1 MVIPNNILLIMNK
14 YLHTCHRLFF
24 LILIVLSGIGCA
36 TDSTNASAKQAP
48 AKAGP
53 APSDASTKPVAEKT
67 SKTIIFFGNSL
78 SAGYGLD
85 PAQGFVGLIEK
96 RIDSLNLN
104 YKVVNAGNSGETT
117 SGGKERVG
125 WILEN
130 YQPDIFVLELGGN
143 DALRGL
149 PVADA
154 EANLQAIID
163 VVKEKYPAAKILLAG
178 MMAPPNMG
186 NEYTTKFAAMYP
198 RLAKKNNVSL
208 IPFLL
213 DKVGGQPELNL
224 PDGIHPNIEGHQ
236 IVRETIWKELK
247 DLL

>member
-1 MVIPNNILLIMNK
+1 MNK
-14 YLHTCHRLFF
+14 FTFTYFT
-24 LILIVLSGIGCA
+24 LILISVIVLSGTGCT
-36 TDSTNASAKQAP
+36 TDSTKAP
-48 AKAGP
+48 VKK
-53 APSDASTKPVAEKT
+53 SPVAT
-67 SKTIIFFGNSL
+67 SPATADGLTPSTSKSDTKTIIFFGNSL
-78 SAGYGLD
+78 SAAYGLD

-117 SGGKERVG
+117 SGGKERIG

-149 PVADA
+149 PVAEA

-163 VVKEKYPAAKILLAG
+163 AVENKLPSAKILLAG
-178 MMAPPNMG
+178 MLAPPNMG
-186 NEYTTKFAAMYP
+186 NKYTSKFAAMYP
-198 RLAKKNNVSL
+198 SLAKKNNAAL

-224 PDGIHPNIEGHQ
+224 PDGIHPNVEGHL
-236 IVRETIWKELK
+236 IVTETIWKELER
-247 DLL
+247 LL

>member
-1 MVIPNNILLIMNK
+1 MNK
-14 YLHTCHRLFF
+14 FFFTFFTLF
-24 LILIVLSGIGCA
+24 LISLIILGGAGCN
-36 TDSTNASAKQAP
+36 TDSSK
-48 AKAGP
+48 
-53 APSDASTKPVAEKT
+53 APSKNSTDANNPTTDVETATSTSKSDT
-67 SKTIIFFGNSL
+67 KTIIFFGNSL
-78 SAGYGLD
+78 SAAYGLD

-117 SGGKERVG
+117 SGGKERIS

-130 YQPDIFVLELGGN
+130 YRPDIFVLELGGN

-149 PVADA
+149 PVAEA

-163 VVKEKYPAAKILLAG
+163 AVKKKLPTAKILLAG

-186 NEYTTKFAAMYP
+186 TDYTTKFAAMYP
-198 RLAKKNNVSL
+198 SLAKKNKTAL

-213 DKVGGQPELNL
+213 DIVGGQPELNL
-224 PDGIHPNIEGHQ
+224 PDGIHPNIEGHL
-236 IVRETIWKELK
+236 IVRETIWKELEQ
-247 DLL
+247 LL

>member
-1 MVIPNNILLIMNK
+1 VP
-14 YLHTCHRLFF
+14 
-24 LILIVLSGIGCA
+24 VEAAA
-36 TDSTNASAKQAP
+36 TPSSDLAKP
-48 AKAGP
+48 ATESKA
-53 APSDASTKPVAEKT
+53 
-67 SKTIIFFGNSL
+67 KTIIFFGNSL

-85 PAQGFVGLIEK
+85 PSQGFVGLIEK

-104 YKVVNAGNSGETT
+104 YKIINAGNSGETT

-149 PVADA
+149 PVMEA

-163 VVKEKYPAAKILLAG
+163 AVKEKYPDTKILLAG

-186 NEYTTKFAAMYP
+186 SEYTTKFAAIYP
-198 RLAKKNNVSL
+198 RLAKKNNAAL

-224 PDGIHPNIEGHQ
+224 PDGIHPNIAGHQ
-236 IVRETIWKELK
+236 IVRETIWKVLEA
-247 DLL
+247 LL

>member
-1 MVIPNNILLIMNK
+1 MNK
-14 YLHTCHRLFF
+14 YLFTYQGLFL
-24 LILIVLSGIGCA
+24 LILIVLSGTSCA
-36 TDSTNASAKQAP
+36 TDSTNASSKKVPVEAT
-48 AKAGP
+48 P
-53 APSDASTKPVAEKT
+53 APSSELATPATKSKA
-67 SKTIIFFGNSL
+67 KTIIFFGNSL

-85 PAQGFVGLIEK
+85 PSQGFVGLIEK

-104 YKVVNAGNSGETT
+104 YKVINAGNSGETT
-117 SGGKERVG
+117 SGGKERVE

-149 PVADA
+149 PVVEA
-154 EANLQAIID
+154 ETNLQSIID
-163 VVKEKYPAAKILLAG
+163 AVNEKYPTAKILLAG

-186 NEYTTKFAAMYP
+186 SEYTTKFAAMYP
-198 RLAKKNNVSL
+198 RLAKKNKVAL

-247 DLL
+247 KML

>member
-1 MVIPNNILLIMNK
+1 MNK
-14 YLHTCHRLFF
+14 YLLTCHGLFF
-24 LILIVLSGIGCA
+24 IILIILGGTGCA
-36 TDSTNASAKQAP
+36 TDSTKAP
-48 AKAGP
+48 AKKAPPTTGP
-53 APSDASTKPVAEKT
+53 APLHESSKSAAENT
-67 SKTIIFFGNSL
+67 TKTIIFFGNSL

-117 SGGKERVG
+117 SGGKERIG
-125 WILEN
+125 WILDN
-130 YQPDIFVLELGGN
+130 AQPDIFVLELGGN

-149 PVADA
+149 PVVDA

-163 VVKEKYPAAKILLAG
+163 AVKEKYPTAKILLAG

-186 NEYTTKFAAMYP
+186 NEYTSKFAAIYP
-198 RLAKKNNVSL
+198 RLAKKNNAAL

-213 DKVGGQPELNL
+213 DRVGGQPELNL
-224 PDGIHPNIEGHQ
+224 PDGIHPNVEGHQ
-236 IVRETIWKELK
+236 IVRETIWKVLK
-247 DLL
+247 GLLVD

>member
-1 MVIPNNILLIMNK
+1 MKK
-14 YLHTCHRLFF
+14 YFLTSHRLFF
-24 LILIVLSGIGCA
+24 TILIVLSGASCA
-36 TDSTNASAKQAP
+36 TDSNSGSTGQPPAEVNSTPADVPEKAAAKT
-48 AKAGP
+48 
-53 APSDASTKPVAEKT
+53 DT
-67 SKTIIFFGNSL
+67 KTIIFFGNSL

-104 YKVVNAGNSGETT
+104 YKVINAGNSGETT
-117 SGGKERVG
+117 SGGKERVA

-149 PVADA
+149 PVTDA
-154 EANLQAIID
+154 EANLQSIID
-163 VVKEKYPAAKILLAG
+163 AVKNKYPTAKILLAG

-198 RLAKKNNVSL
+198 RLAKKNKAAL

-213 DKVGGQPELNL
+213 DKVGGQPGLNL
-224 PDGIHPNIEGHQ
+224 PDGIHPNVEGHQ
-236 IVRETIWKELK
+236 IVTETIWKELEG
-247 DLL
+247 LLVE

>member
-1 MVIPNNILLIMNK
+1 MNK
-14 YLHTCHRLFF
+14 YLLTCHGLFF
-24 LILIVLSGIGCA
+24 LILIVLSGTSCA
-36 TDSTNASAKQAP
+36 TDSTNASSQQVPTKAAAAPTNELAKP
-48 AKAGP
+48 ATE
-53 APSDASTKPVAEKT
+53 SST
-67 SKTIIFFGNSL
+67 KTIIFFGNSL

-85 PAQGFVGLIEK
+85 PSQGFVGLIEK

-104 YKVVNAGNSGETT
+104 YKVINAGNSGETT

-149 PVADA
+149 PVVEA
-154 EANLQAIID
+154 EANLQSIID

-186 NEYTTKFAAMYP
+186 SEYTTKFAAIYP
-198 RLAKKNNVSL
+198 RLAQKNKAAL

-213 DKVGGQPELNL
+213 DKVGGQPALNL
-224 PDGIHPNIEGHQ
+224 PDGIHPNVAGHQ
-236 IVRETIWKELK
+236 IVRETIWKVLEG
-247 DLL
+247 LL

>member
-1 MVIPNNILLIMNK
+1 MNK
-14 YLHTCHRLFF
+14 YLYTCHRFIF
-24 LILIVLSGIGCA
+24 LILIVLSGVGCA
-36 TDSTNASAKQAP
+36 TDSTKAPAKQAP
-48 AKAGP
+48 VKSGSAS
-53 APSDASTKPVAEKT
+53 SDT
-67 SKTIIFFGNSL
+67 SKKNNTRKDTKTIIFFGNSL
-78 SAGYGLD
+78 SAAYGLD

-96 RIDSLNLN
+96 RIDSLKLN

-117 SGGKERVG
+117 SGGKERIG

-130 YQPDIFVLELGGN
+130 NQPDIFVLELGGN

-149 PVADA
+149 PVDA
-154 EANLQAIID
+154 ATANLQAIID
-163 VVKEKYPAAKILLAG
+163 AVKEKYPSAKILLAG

-198 RLAKKNNVSL
+198 QLAKENNAAL

-247 DLL
+247 SLLVD

>member
-1 MVIPNNILLIMNK
+1 MNK
-14 YLHTCHRLFF
+14 PFLTCYGLFF
-24 LILIVLSGIGCA
+24 LILVILGGTRCA
-36 TDSTNASAKQAP
+36 TDSTKTSAKKAPIQASP
-48 AKAGP
+48 T
-53 APSDASTKPVAEKT
+53 PSNESPKQAIKNST
-67 SKTIIFFGNSL
+67 KTIIFFGNSL
-78 SAGYGLD
+78 SAAYGLD
-85 PAQGFVGLIEK
+85 PDQGFVGLIEK

-104 YKVVNAGNSGETT
+104 YKVINAGNSGETT

-130 YQPDIFVLELGGN
+130 YQPDVFVLELGGN

-163 VVKEKYPAAKILLAG
+163 AVKEKYPATKILLAG

-186 NEYTTKFAAMYP
+186 NEYTTKFAAIYP
-198 RLAKKNNVSL
+198 QLAKKNNAAL

-224 PDGIHPNIEGHQ
+224 PDGIHPNVEGHQ
-236 IVRETIWKELK
+236 IVRETIWKELEV
-247 DLL
+247 LL

>member
-1 MVIPNNILLIMNK
+1 MNK
-14 YLHTCHRLFF
+14 YLLTCHGLFF
-24 LILIVLSGIGCA
+24 LILIVLSGTGCT
-36 TDSTNASAKQAP
+36 TDSTSASAKQAP
-48 AKAGP
+48 VEAST
-53 APSDASTKPVAEKT
+53 APSSELTKPATE
-67 SKTIIFFGNSL
+67 SRAKTIIFFGNSL

-85 PAQGFVGLIEK
+85 PSQGFVGLIEK

-104 YKVVNAGNSGETT
+104 YKVINAGNSGETT

-149 PVADA
+149 PVMEA

-163 VVKEKYPAAKILLAG
+163 AVKEKYPATKILLAG

-186 NEYTTKFAAMYP
+186 SEYTTKFAAIYP
-198 RLAKKNNVSL
+198 RLAKKNNVAL

-224 PDGIHPNIEGHQ
+224 PDGIHPNIAGHQ
-236 IVRETIWKELK
+236 IVRETIWKVLEA
-247 DLL
+247 LL

>member
-1 MVIPNNILLIMNK
+1 MNK
-14 YLHTCHRLFF
+14 FF
-24 LILIVLSGIGCA
+24 ITYFTTLSNVETGPSNA
-36 TDSTNASAKQAP
+36 KTDT
-48 AKAGP
+48 
-53 APSDASTKPVAEKT
+53 
-67 SKTIIFFGNSL
+67 KTIIFFGNSL
-78 SAGYGLD
+78 SAAYGLD

-117 SGGKERVG
+117 SGGKERIG

-149 PVADA
+149 PVAEA

-163 VVKEKYPAAKILLAG
+163 AVENKLPSAKILLAG
-178 MMAPPNMG
+178 MLAPPNMG
-186 NEYTTKFAAMYP
+186 NKYTSKFAAMYP
-198 RLAKKNNVSL
+198 SLAKKNNAAL

-224 PDGIHPNIEGHQ
+224 PDGIHPNVEGHL
-236 IVRETIWKELK
+236 IVTETIWKELER
-247 DLL
+247 LL

>member
-1 MVIPNNILLIMNK
+1 MNK
-14 YLHTCHRLFF
+14 YLFTSHFLFF
-24 LILIVLSGIGCA
+24 IILIVLSGASCA
-36 TDSTNASAKQAP
+36 TDSNQKP
-48 AKAGP
+48 AGQPP
-53 APSDASTKPVAEKT
+53 AEVDSTPEDVPQKT
-67 SKTIIFFGNSL
+67 TTKIDTKTIIFFGNSL

-96 RIDSLNLN
+96 RIDSLKLN
-104 YKVVNAGNSGETT
+104 YKVINAGNSGETT

-149 PVADA
+149 PVTAA
-154 EANLQAIID
+154 EANLQTIID
-163 VVKEKYPAAKILLAG
+163 AVKSKFPKAKILLAG

-198 RLAKKNNVSL
+198 RLAKKNNAAL

-224 PDGIHPNIEGHQ
+224 PDGIHPNVEGHK
-236 IVRETIWKELK
+236 IVKETVWKELEK
-247 DLL
+247 LLEIG

>member
-1 MVIPNNILLIMNK
+1 MNK
-14 YLHTCHRLFF
+14 FLFNCF
-24 LILIVLSGIGCA
+24 VQLFICLIVLGGTGCA
-36 TDSTNASAKQAP
+36 TDSTK
-48 AKAGP
+48 
-53 APSDASTKPVAEKT
+53 APSKKPTSVTSPTPSSESAPTSSKNE
-67 SKTIIFFGNSL
+67 SKTIVFFGNSL
-78 SAGYGLD
+78 SAAYGLD
-85 PAQGFVGLIEK
+85 PAQGFVGLIEQ

-117 SGGKERVG
+117 SGGRERIG

-149 PVADA
+149 PVAEA

-163 VVKEKYPAAKILLAG
+163 AVENKHPSTKILLAG

-198 RLAKKNNVSL
+198 SLAKKNKAAL

-224 PDGIHPNIEGHQ
+224 PDGIHPNVEGHL
-236 IVRETIWKELK
+236 IVRETIWKELVG
-247 DLL
+247 LL

>member
-1 MVIPNNILLIMNK
+1 MNK
-14 YLHTCHRLFF
+14 SYLTCHHLFF
-24 LILIVLSGIGCA
+24 LILIILSGIGCA
-36 TDSTNASAKQAP
+36 TDSTNATAKQAP
-48 AKAGP
+48 VKANP
-53 APSDASTKPVAEKT
+53 VPSDASSNSNTEKDT
-67 SKTIIFFGNSL
+67 KTIIFFGNSL

-85 PAQGFVGLIEK
+85 PAQGFVGLIEQ

-149 PVADA
+149 PVDA
-154 EANLQAIID
+154 ATANLQAIID
-163 VVKEKYPAAKILLAG
+163 AVKEKYPSAKILLAG

-198 RLAKKNNVSL
+198 QLAKKNKLAL

>member
-1 MVIPNNILLIMNK
+1 MDKSLF
-14 YLHTCHRLFF
+14 TCHWLFF
-24 LILIVLSGIGCA
+24 LVLIILSGTACT
-36 TDSTNASAKQAP
+36 TDSTNVSAQKT
-48 AKAGP
+48 GP
-53 APSDASTKPVAEKT
+53 APSDTATASTTENKA
-67 SKTIIFFGNSL
+67 KTILFFGNSL

-85 PAQGFVGLIEK
+85 PSQGFVGLIEQ
-96 RIDSLNLN
+96 RIDSLKLS

-149 PVADA
+149 PVTNA

-163 VVKEKYPAAKILLAG
+163 AVKEKYPGTEILLAG

-186 NEYTTKFAAMYP
+186 NEYTTKFAAIYP
-198 RLAKKNNVSL
+198 RLAKKNNTAL

-213 DKVGGQPELNL
+213 DKVAGQPALNL
-224 PDGIHPNIEGHQ
+224 PDGIHPNVEGHQ
-236 IVRETIWKELK
+236 IVSETIWKELRE
-247 DLL
+247 LLVDF

>member
-1 MVIPNNILLIMNK
+1 MNE
-14 YLHTCHRLFF
+14 YFLTCYRLFF
-24 LILIVLSGIGCA
+24 IVLIVLSGASCT
-36 TDSTNASAKQAP
+36 TDSKNKP
-48 AKAGP
+48 AEKP
-53 APSDASTKPVAEKT
+53 PIEDSSAPSSTPSKT
-67 SKTIIFFGNSL
+67 ATTTSTKTIIFFGNSL

-96 RIDSLNLN
+96 RIDSLKLN

-117 SGGKERVG
+117 SGGKERVD

-130 YQPDIFVLELGGN
+130 YQPSIFVLELGGN

-149 PVADA
+149 PVVEA

-163 VVKEKYPAAKILLAG
+163 AVKNKYPEAKILLAG

-186 NEYTTKFAAMYP
+186 NEYTIKFAAMYP
-198 RLAKKNNVSL
+198 RLAKKNQAAL

-224 PDGIHPNIEGHQ
+224 PDGIHPNVEGHK
-236 IVRETIWKELK
+236 IVRETIWAELEG
-247 DLL
+247 LLVEG

>member
-1 MVIPNNILLIMNK
+1 MDKFLF
-14 YLHTCHRLFF
+14 TCHGLFF
-24 LILIVLSGIGCA
+24 LILIILSGTACT
-36 TDSTNASAKQAP
+36 TDSTNASAQKT
-48 AKAGP
+48 GP
-53 APSDASTKPVAEKT
+53 APSDTATAPTTENKT
-67 SKTIIFFGNSL
+67 KTILFFGNSL

-85 PAQGFVGLIEK
+85 PSQGFVGLIEQ
-96 RIDSLNLN
+96 RIDSLKLS

-149 PVADA
+149 PVTNA

-163 VVKEKYPAAKILLAG
+163 AVKEKYPGTKILLAG

-186 NEYTTKFAAMYP
+186 NEYTTKFAAIYP
-198 RLAKKNNVSL
+198 RLAKKNNTAL

-213 DKVGGQPELNL
+213 DKVAGQPALNL
-224 PDGIHPNIEGHQ
+224 PDGIHPNVEGHQ
-236 IVRETIWKELK
+236 IVSETIWKELRA
-247 DLL
+247 LLVDF

>member
-1 MVIPNNILLIMNK
+1 MNK
-14 YLHTCHRLFF
+14 YLLTCHHLFF
-24 LILIVLSGIGCA
+24 TILIVLSVASCA
-36 TDSTNASAKQAP
+36 TDSNSGSTGQPP
-48 AKAGP
+48 ADVGL
-53 APSDASTKPVAEKT
+53 APSDEPLKT
-67 SKTIIFFGNSL
+67 TAKTDTKTIIFFGNSL

-117 SGGKERVG
+117 SGGKERVD

-149 PVADA
+149 PVAAA

-163 VVKEKYPAAKILLAG
+163 AVKNKYPSARILLAG

-198 RLAKKNNVSL
+198 RLAKKNNAAL

-224 PDGIHPNIEGHQ
+224 PDGIHPNVEGHK

-247 DLL
+247 GLLDQGRLVN

>member
-1 MVIPNNILLIMNK
+1 MNK
-14 YLHTCHRLFF
+14 YLLTCPCLFF
-24 LILIVLSGIGCA
+24 IIIIVLSGASCA
-36 TDSTNASAKQAP
+36 TDSKKESAGKPPSKERP
-48 AKAGP
+48 AIAER
-53 APSDASTKPVAEKT
+53 PSGTVAAT
-67 SKTIIFFGNSL
+67 DTRTIIFFGNSL

-85 PAQGFVGLIEK
+85 PAEGFVGLIEK

-117 SGGKERVG
+117 SGGKERVS

-149 PVADA
+149 PVEAA
-154 EANLQAIID
+154 EANLQSIID
-163 VVKEKYPAAKILLAG
+163 AVKEKYPAAKILLAG

-186 NEYTTKFAAMYP
+186 NEYTTEFAAIYP
-198 RLAKKNNVSL
+198 RLAKKNNTAL

-213 DKVGGQPELNL
+213 DKVGGQPALNL
-224 PDGIHPNIEGHQ
+224 PDGIHPNVEGHQ

-247 DLL
+247 ELLEVS

>member
-1 MVIPNNILLIMNK
+1 MNK
-14 YLHTCHRLFF
+14 YLLTCQGLFF
-24 LILIVLSGIGCA
+24 LILIVLSGTGCA
-36 TDSTNASAKQAP
+36 TDSTKTSSQQAP
-48 AKAGP
+48 VEATA
-53 APSDASTKPVAEKT
+53 APSSESPKPTDQSKA
-67 SKTIIFFGNSL
+67 KTIIFFGNSL

-85 PAQGFVGLIEK
+85 PSQGFVGLIEK

-149 PVADA
+149 PVEEA
-154 EANLQAIID
+154 EANLQSIIN
-163 VVKEKYPAAKILLAG
+163 VVKEKYPNAKILLAG

-186 NEYTTKFAAMYP
+186 NEYTTKFAAIYP
-198 RLAKKNNVSL
+198 RLAKKNNAAL

-213 DKVGGQPELNL
+213 DKVGGQPDLNL
-224 PDGIHPNIEGHQ
+224 PDGIHPNVAGHQ
-236 IVRETIWKELK
+236 IVRETIWKVLEG
-247 DLL
+247 LL